1 MGRANHARLP
11 VSASR
16 CRNGHVNV
24 NSCEVQRQP
33 VRVVE
38 SFLKVCTVQTG
49 ASVVSRVAIMVFHR
63 LLCVARASKDS
74 HATTGCPYCWQ
85 TLMSF
90 MLALTTTDTTL
101 SCETISSTPRHR
113 CAATTYA
120 WRCLALQKSPRLTV
134 CTMRVGTEIEKCQ
147 CSERSTERRRSAMYG
162 TRTEG

>member
-24 NSCEVQRQP
+24 NSRSATTICACRG
-33 VRVVE
+33 
-38 SFLKVCTVQTG
+38 SFLKVCTVQNG